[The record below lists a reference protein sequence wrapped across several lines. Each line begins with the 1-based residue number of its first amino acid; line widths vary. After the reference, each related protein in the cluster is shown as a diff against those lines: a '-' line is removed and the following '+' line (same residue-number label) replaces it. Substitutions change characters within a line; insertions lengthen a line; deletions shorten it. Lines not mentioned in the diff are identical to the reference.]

1 MKNPYENLM
10 FWVITQDPSLP
21 HIGELMQLISD
32 AALQEARIGMLE
44 EQLESVS
51 RSHQAA
57 LSVLCPS
64 KAP

>member
-32 AALQEARIGMLE
+32 AALQEARIKRLE
-44 EQLESVS
+44 DQL
-51 RSHQAA
+51 RAA
-57 LSVLCPS
+57 CQLYAKGPTVF
-64 KAP
+64 